1 MEQIRY
7 FWSLFAFLL
16 FRFSY
21 VTVHVPVFSA
31 CLCWFS
37 GLPWCAN
44 HYKCYVRFFIC
55 IVYVAHIYGRVIS
68 ANYLRQFLCMFYFWN
83 HTYFVTFY
91 SKFPF
96 HSKYACYIHCKRIS
110 HFSFLI
116 GICIKNDTS
125 RNYYMNETK
134 GEWKRQKNP
143 CKENWRTKNRFKQ
156 I

>member
-1 MEQIRY
+1 MV
-7 FWSLFAFLL
+7 AFP
-16 FRFSY
+16 FFSIFIC
-21 VTVHVPVFSA
+21 HRACAGISPVFVDFQVFMMRKS
-31 CLCWFS
+31 LQ
-37 GLPWCAN
+37 LL
-44 HYKCYVRFFIC
+44 RFFIC

-83 HTYFVTFY
+83 HTYYVTFY

-125 RNYYMNETK
+125 RNYYINETK
-134 GEWKRQKNP
+134 GERQRQKNP
-143 CKENWRTKNRFKQ
+143 
-156 I
+156 